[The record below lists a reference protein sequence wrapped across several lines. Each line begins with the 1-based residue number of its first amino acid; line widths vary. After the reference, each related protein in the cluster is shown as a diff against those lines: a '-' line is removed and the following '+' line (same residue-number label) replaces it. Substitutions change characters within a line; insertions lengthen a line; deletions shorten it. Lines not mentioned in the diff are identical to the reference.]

1 MQQST
6 GKTQIQRRLPHVDR
20 VIVHLEQMST
30 LNQHWRQFGSKLG
43 SELQKLATDSTYIGS
58 ELQKLATDSTYIV
71 KMSSAHLFRSG
82 GVIHHLGDE
91 IVSELSLVPV
101 SYNNKPKN
109 TTQISKKAVTQCLKK
124 RRFDNVEPSNS
135 ESERECW

>member
-30 LNQHWRQFGSKLG
+30 LNQHWRQFGSKH
-43 SELQKLATDSTYIGS
+43 GS